1 MQSAQMSISAR
12 RQYQYMQ
19 WFGFSTRSRIL
30 NGGACCF
37 LPKLRAELQVSH
49 IRIIANQTYSCLLFC
64 ARSSSLSLVLDAC
77 TLTLRLNPE
86 PQALNPKP

>member
-30 NGGACCF
+30 NGACCF
-37 LPKLRAELQVSH
+37 LPKLGAGLQVSH
-49 IRIIANQTYSCLLFC
+49 IGIIANQTGPCLLFC
-64 ARSSSLSLVLDAC
+64 AWVLFRARRLEAY
-77 TLTLRLNPE
+77 TLTLR
-86 PQALNPKP
+86 